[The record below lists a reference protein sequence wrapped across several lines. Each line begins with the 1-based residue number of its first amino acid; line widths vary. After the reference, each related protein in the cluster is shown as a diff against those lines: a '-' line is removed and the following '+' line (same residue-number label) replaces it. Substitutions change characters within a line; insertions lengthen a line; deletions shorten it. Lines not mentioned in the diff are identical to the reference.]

1 MAAAST
7 STSVR
12 NKGKTEFVQE
22 VLRKNPK
29 ANTTAVNEAWTEAGR
44 EGAIS
49 ATLVNKQRAAMGFA
63 GNLRASNKSRT
74 SSPPGSATA
83 SPGAKTSRKQGASPV
98 ASALHG
104 QASSNGSNMAHAATS
119 ERSAKATDRLGL
131 LEELEADLD
140 RLLFKVMGMGNLSAV
155 ENSLRQTRRLLYG
168 SFSG

>member
-49 ATLVNKQRAAMGFA
+49 TRSL
-63 GNLRASNKSRT
+63 T
-74 SSPPGSATA
+74 SSGRRWDSRATSAHRTNPGPARHQVQPRPA
-83 SPGAKTSRKQGASPV
+83 LEQRPV
-98 ASALHG
+98 ASKVPRLWRPPC
-104 QASSNGSNMAHAATS
+104 MARHRAMARIWLMPRLPS
-119 ERSAKATDRLGL
+119 DRP
-131 LEELEADLD
+131 
-140 RLLFKVMGMGNLSAV
+140 K
-155 ENSLRQTRRLLYG
+155 RQTGLG
-168 SFSG
+168 CSKSSKPISIACSSK

>member
-1 MAAAST
+1 MASASA

-29 ANTTAVNEAWTEAGR
+29 ANTTAVNDAWKLAGH

-63 GNLRASNKSRT
+63 GNLRASSKPKTGAPPSSAATGAGTKS
-74 SSPPGSATA
+74 
-83 SPGAKTSRKQGASPV
+83 SRKPGVSPV
-98 ASALHG
+98 AAALHG
-104 QASSNGSNMAHAATS
+104 PASSNGSNSAHPSTSS
-119 ERSAKATDRLGL
+119 ERSAKGTDLGS

-140 RLLFKVMGMGNLSAV
+140 RLLFKVMGVGGLTAV
-155 ENSLRQTRRLLYG
+155 ENSLRHTRRLLYG